1 MLNINDMEKLDD
13 NLSAILHSLDEGLA
27 IVDTDFNLVYNNKV
41 LDGILEVN
49 GEKEANIFDF
59 ITADDMANVKQLL
72 SQSDGGKVNT
82 DVKIT
87 TANGNS
93 KFLRLSISSYSDIKS
108 TTDGYLVSV
117 HDISDEVKDKI
128 ALKAALANLDLV
140 ANSTADVILRYDF
153 KTFEMSFVSKSIKY
167 MAGYDYE
174 ELLGKRCVDIF
185 PPPVRQSIIDL
196 VTSYVTG
203 QRSFARGGHDKVR
216 LPMLKK
222 DGSIIMT
229 EVLSSFLRDSNDRP
243 IDCISIIH
251 DISESLRYEKQISEQ
266 NNVMNT
272 LINNLPALV
281 YLKDQNLKY
290 KMANQKFANL
300 LGFDSVDKIIDKSD
314 AELGVVA
321 SEDYESIDRH
331 ILETETPQ
339 FNVERKEVGQNGN
352 VEWSSTTKLFY
363 RNSEGKVAGVIGV
376 VRDITQQKNYEQTI
390 LERTR
395 QFENTINTLTDVY
408 VKTDTEGKIVE
419 VSPSVCA
426 LYGCKH
432 KTDVIGKNFFETL
445 CQIDYDYHIFVNQ
458 IKNLG
463 KINGFSNKLVNLL
476 GQEKYVESNLVTWVD
491 SENAIA
497 GFEGII
503 HDVTERVV
511 REKTIESQKRTIEQ
525 AHQATIESINAAKHT
540 QSALMPFDRIPH
552 LFSSSFV
559 IYRPKDIVGGDFF
572 YAVEKGGKIIAAVGD
587 CTGHGVSGALISTLS
602 MSFLSNVINEL
613 SDNELTSENI
623 LEELRTE
630 VIKTMSSGSSEGFD
644 ISLIVVD
651 KSKKQLQ
658 FSGAYNSM
666 YFVRNGELT
675 EYPADKCP
683 IGRYPKQINFHRHT
697 VDYQDGDEIFMFS
710 DGYGDQF
717 GGTDNRR
724 FGSSKLRALCAEV
737 SSLGLA
743 EQKEKIERTLEEW
756 MSQQPLGQIDDV
768 TVMGIKL

>member
-1 MLNINDMEKLDD
+1 MEILDD
-13 NLSAILHSLDEGLA
+13 YISTILHSLDEGLA
-27 IVDTDFNLVYNNKV
+27 IVDTDFNTVYNNSV
-41 LDGILEVN
+41 LDSILELTDN
-49 GEKEANIFDF
+49 KG
-59 ITADDMANVKQLL
+59 ANVFGFVSDDDKATIRQLL
-72 SQSDGGKVNT
+72 SQSNGNKVSS

-87 TANGNS
+87 SAQGNQ
-93 KFLRLSISSYSDIKS
+93 KALRLSISPFFDIKRNS
-108 TTDGYLVSV
+108 DGYIVTV
-117 HDISDEVKDKI
+117 KDRTEDEKDKI
-128 ALKAALANLDLV
+128 ALKAAMSNLDLV

-153 KTFEMSFVSKSIKY
+153 RTFEMSFVSKSIKY

-174 ELLGKRCVDIF
+174 ELLGTRCVDIF
-185 PPPVRQSIIDL
+185 HPSVRQPIIDN

-203 QRSFARGGHDKVR
+203 ARSFARGGHDKIR

-222 DGSIIMT
+222 DGTVIMT

-251 DISESLRYEKQISEQ
+251 DIRESLRYEKQISEQ

-272 LINNLPALV
+272 LINNLIADV
-281 YLKDQNLKY
+281 YLKDKDLKY
-290 KMANQKFANL
+290 KIANL
-300 LGFDSVDKIIDKSD
+300 RYAKSIGFDSVDKIIDKTD
-314 AELGVVA
+314 TELGIEG
-321 SEDYESIDRH
+321 SKGIEQFEQH
-331 ILETETPQ
+331 IINTANPS
-339 FNVERKEVGQNGN
+339 FNIERRITDQNGN
-352 VEWSSTTKLFY
+352 EKWISTSKLSY
-363 RNSEGKVAGVIGV
+363 KNNDGQIAGVIGV
-376 VRDITQQKNYEQTI
+376 VRDITSRKHYEQTI

-408 VKTDTEGKIVE
+408 VKTDNEGKIVE

-432 KTDVIGKNFFETL
+432 KTDVIGKNFFSTL
-445 CQIDYDYHIFVNQ
+445 CQIDYDYHIFVDE
-458 IKNLG
+458 IKRIG
-463 KINGFSNKLVNLL
+463 RIDGFSNKLVNLL

-511 REKTIESQKRTIEQ
+511 REKTIESQKRTIEL

-540 QSALMPFDRIPH
+540 QSALMPFDRIPY
-552 LFSSSFV
+552 LFNSSFV

-572 YAVEKGGKIIAAVGD
+572 YAVEKNGKTIATVGD

-613 SDNELTSENI
+613 PDSQLTSENI
-623 LEELRTE
+623 LEALRTK
-630 VIKTMSSGSSEGFD
+630 VIKTMGNGSNEGFD

-651 KSKKQLQ
+651 KEQKKLQ
-658 FSGAYNSM
+658 FSGAFNSM
-666 YFVRNGELT
+666 YYVRGGVLI

-683 IGRYPKQINFHRHT
+683 IGRYPKLVNFQRHT
-697 VDYQDGDEIFMFS
+697 IDYQDGDELFLFS

-717 GGTDNRR
+717 GGPSNRR
-724 FGSSKLRALCAEV
+724 FGSSKLRELFTEV
-737 SSLGLA
+737 SSLNTS
-743 EQKEKIERTLEEW
+743 EQKEKIERTLDDW
-756 MSQQPLGQIDDV
+756 MAQQSRHQIDDV

>member
-1 MLNINDMEKLDD
+1 MEILDD
-13 NLSAILHSLDEGLA
+13 YISTILHSLDEGLA
-27 IVDTDFNLVYNNKV
+27 IMDKELNIVYHNKV
-41 LDGILEVN
+41 LNSILEITDN
-49 GEKEANIFDF
+49 KNANVFDF
-59 ITADDMANVKQLL
+59 LSEEDKATVKTQL
-72 SQSDGGKVNT
+72 SQSNGDKMNT

-87 TANGNS
+87 SAQGNT
-93 KFLRLSISSYSDIKS
+93 KHLRLSISSFFDAKRNANEYIVCIKDR
-108 TTDGYLVSV
+108 TE
-117 HDISDEVKDKI
+117 EVKDQI
-128 ALKAALANLDLV
+128 ALKAAMSNLELV

-153 KTFEMSFVSKSIKY
+153 KTFKMSFVSKSIKY

-185 PPPVRQSIIDL
+185 PPPVRQPIIDL

-203 QRSFARGGHDKVR
+203 KRSFARGGHDKVR

-272 LINNLPALV
+272 LINNLPANV
-281 YLKDQNLKY
+281 YLKDKNLKY

-314 AELGVVA
+314 ADLGVLA
-321 SEDYESIDRH
+321 SEEFESIDRH

-363 RNSEGKVAGVIGV
+363 RNSEGQVAGVIGV

-408 VKTDTEGKIVE
+408 VKTDTAGKIVE

-432 KTDVIGKNFFETL
+432 KTEVIGKNFFETL
-445 CQIDYDYHIFVNQ
+445 CQIDYDYHMFVNQ
-458 IKNLG
+458 IKSLG
-463 KINGFSNKLVNLL
+463 RINGFSNKLVNLL

-491 SENAIA
+491 SENVIA

-511 REKTIESQKRTIEQ
+511 REKTIESQKRTIEL
-525 AHQATIESINAAKHT
+525 AHQATLESINAAKHT
-540 QSALMPFDRIPH
+540 QSAMMPFESISQ
-552 LFSSSFV
+552 LFNSGFV
-559 IYRPKDIVGGDFF
+559 IYLPKEIVGGDFF
-572 YAVEKGGKIIAAVGD
+572 YAVEKEGKTIATVGD
-587 CTGHGVSGALISTLS
+587 CTGHGVSGALISTMS
-602 MSFLSNVINEL
+602 MSFLSNVISEL
-613 SDNELTSENI
+613 SGNELTSENI
-623 LEELRTE
+623 LEVLRTK
-630 VIKTMSSGSSEGFD
+630 VIKTMGGDSKEGFD

-651 KSKKQLQ
+651 KAKKQLQ
-658 FSGAYNSM
+658 FSGAFNSL
-666 YFVRNGELT
+666 YFVRNGVLT
-675 EYPADKCP
+675 EYQADKCP
-683 IGRYPKQINFHRHT
+683 IGRYPKWLNFKRNT
-697 VDYQDGDEIFMFS
+697 IDYEDGDELFMLS
-710 DGYGDQF
+710 DGFGDQF
-717 GGTDNRR
+717 GGPDNRR
-724 FGSSKLRALCAEV
+724 FGSARIRELLASV
-737 SSLGLA
+737 SSLSTA
-743 EQKEKIERTLEEW
+743 EQKEKIETIFEDW
-756 MSQQPLGQIDDV
+756 KVHQPLGQMDDV